1 LISEKSAYQL
11 RISIAKMQS
20 CGSNTQILRAISRKL
35 QKRRKLL
42 LAKVKKDAIV
52 SNDRIKKENYQ
63 LE

>member
-1 LISEKSAYQL
+1 
-11 RISIAKMQS
+11 MQS